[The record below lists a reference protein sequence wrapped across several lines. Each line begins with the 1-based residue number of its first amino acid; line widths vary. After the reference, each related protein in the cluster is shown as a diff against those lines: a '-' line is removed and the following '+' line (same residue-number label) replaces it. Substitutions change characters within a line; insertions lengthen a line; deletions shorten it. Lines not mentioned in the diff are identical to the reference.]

1 MRHAKKGKKI
11 ATDAA
16 HRKAMLRSLTAALLE
31 HEKIR
36 TTEVRAKELR
46 PVVDKVVTLAKR
58 GDVHARRQAMAVLGD
73 KALVHKVFSEI
84 GPRFAERS
92 GGYTRIVKIG
102 PRQGDAAAM
111 VLIELV

>member
-1 MRHAKKGKKI
+1 MRHAKKGKKF
-11 ATDAA
+11 ATDAS
-16 HRKAMLRSLTAALLE
+16 HRKAILRGMAAALLQ

-46 PVVDKVVTLAKR
+46 PVVERLITLARR
-58 GDVHARRQAMAVLGD
+58 GDIHARRQAMAVLDD
-73 KALVHKVFSEI
+73 KALVHKVFDEV
-84 GPRFAERS
+84 GPRFAERN

-102 PRQGDAAAM
+102 PRHGDAAPM